1 MRVLI
6 EGAWRDEELPQDVGR
21 AKLTADSATVS
32 RRTARRVR
40 MIEQTQRPSR
50 ILSRS
55 LTEGAGIA
63 QSDLIDLHRHVDTDR
78 TGGQTCP

>member
-40 MIEQTQRPSR
+40 MIEQTPRPSR
-50 ILSRS
+50 NLEPIPDRRCRNCSKRLDRPSSSR
-55 LTEGAGIA
+55 
-63 QSDLIDLHRHVDTDR
+63 RH
-78 TGGQTCP
+78 